1 MNLVSLVEILRNNP
15 FGFIEEHRGRI
26 QAYYC
31 RSGSLTYRRLPLS
44 IRIRRLAQ
52 SPAGAKISRGA
63 PSCEMMPD
71 RILHFGIQKAVKQ
84 RHEESL

>member
-52 SPAGAKISRGA
+52 SVIDDEKIENYR
-63 PSCEMMPD
+63 M
-71 RILHFGIQKAVKQ
+71 RIQSQLQNHKIT
-84 RHEESL
+84 